1 MKVNRKAGSCS
12 SWQEMD
18 IESRQA
24 VYLAERLVEN
34 KRGVKIGNER
44 HNNCTL
50 DIHYGSNIYNT
61 QIDIINKDGL
71 AVAFFSKGYFYDT
84 IARNQVELF

>member
-12 SWQEMD
+12 SW
-18 IESRQA
+18 
-24 VYLAERLVEN
+24 
-34 KRGVKIGNER
+34 
-44 HNNCTL
+44 H
-50 DIHYGSNIYNT
+50 IHYGSNIYNT

-71 AVAFFSKGYFYDT
+71 AVAFFSNGYFYDT

>member
-1 MKVNRKAGSCS
+1 MKVNRKVGTCN

-18 IESRQA
+18 TESRQA
-24 VYLAERLVEN
+24 VYLAERMVKN

-71 AVAFFSKGYFYDT
+71 AVAFFSNGYFYDT
-84 IARNQVELF
+84 TARNQVELF